1 MHFSRPGVNSSYGKI
16 HFNFSEAFS
25 VKFDKEFD
33 EHGRFVLDTSY
44 NVLLE
49 ALLDFSCGTCHGLK
63 ILNDYSP
70 WLATYK
76 SSSCGSSQLKL
87 PVHRNQGKNCARANL
102 LQVEAFRDDITFI
115 NSKQLPV
122 RVTFIDLSGF
132 I

>member
-102 LQVEAFRDDITFI
+102 LQVEAFRNDITFI